1 MPDLIDL
8 QDTITEQIGV
18 AAFTALKHHDEQRLE
33 DAVAMINEWTNSD
46 GECLLTH
53 FFDET
58 LESVEEYVLYT
69 ALDVENSQLEYGD
82 YSFQPLD

>member
-1 MPDLIDL
+1 MPEILDL

-18 AAFTALKHHDEQRLE
+18 AAFTALRHHDEGQLE
-33 DAVAMINEWTNSD
+33 DAAALINEWTNHD

-58 LESVEEYVLYT
+58 LETIEEYMLYT
-69 ALDVENSQLEYGD
+69 ALDAENSQLEYGD

>member
-1 MPDLIDL
+1 MHEILDL

-18 AAFTALKHHDEQRLE
+18 AAFTALRYHQEGRTE
-33 DAVAMINEWTNSD
+33 DSVAIINEWTNSK

-58 LESVEEYVLYT
+58 LDNVEEYVLYT
-69 ALDVENSQLEYGD
+69 ALDAENSQLEYGD
-82 YSFQPLD
+82 YSFQPID